1 MSFVVALQDWLREHR
16 EAFADFVY
24 GMTGHEFATHAA
36 HLRAD
41 LESLFMLATVGDL
54 IGIPILPPYYALRIV
69 PYLVPSINAW
79 KRRVLRERHPLE
91 NEEFD
96 LIEM

>member
-1 MSFVVALQDWLREHR
+1 MLLFIEFQNRFRGYRRAI
-16 EAFADFVY
+16 ADFVY
-24 GMTGHEFATHAA
+24 GLIGYEFAAQAA
-36 HLRAD
+36 RMRAD
-41 LESLFMLATVGDL
+41 LDTLFMIATVGDL
-54 IGIPILPPYYALRIV
+54 IGLPILPPYYALRLV
-69 PYLVPSINAW
+69 PYLVPSVNVW

>member
-1 MSFVVALQDWLREHR
+1 MVVTALRRWWQERRGAL
-16 EAFADFVY
+16 ADFLY
-24 GMTGHEFATHAA
+24 GMTGHEFALHAA

-41 LESLFMLATVGDL
+41 LETLFMIAVVGDL
-54 IGIPILPPYYALRIV
+54 IGIPILPPYYALR
-69 PYLVPSINAW
+69 LVPFLVPGLERW